1 MFQFSI
7 RTLFITTT
15 VFAVIL
21 WVLFAPP
28 TWVGALVLVAVFL
41 LLLPLNIAGLIY
53 HRGYW
58 QAFFVGTAPWAALTA
73 WYTLWIIDGRRAP
86 FFPWPGR
93 PDDVLEVKLTLFFA
107 LCFIAL
113 SGLMA
118 VGVRWWANRAKTA
131 SEGPPP
137 PS

>member
-7 RTLFITTT
+7 RTLFIVTT
-15 VFAVIL
+15 VFAVIV

-28 TWVGALVLVAVFL
+28 EWVGGLVLVASFL

-58 QAFFVGTAPWAALTA
+58 RAFFVGTSPWAALTA
-73 WYTLWIIDGRRAP
+73 WYVIWALDGRGSP
-86 FFPWPGR
+86 FWPSG
-93 PDDVLEVKLTLFFA
+93 PNNILAMKLTLFFA

-113 SGLMA
+113 SGLTA
-118 VGVRWWANRAKTA
+118 VGVRWWAIRIERPAD
-131 SEGPPP
+131 
-137 PS
+137 

>member
-15 VFAVIL
+15 IFAVIV
-21 WVLFAPP
+21 WVMFVPP
-28 TWVGALVLVAVFL
+28 QWVGALVLFGVFL

-73 WYTLWIIDGRRAP
+73 WYMLWIIDGRRAP
-86 FFPWPGR
+86 YFPWPGR
-93 PDDVLEVKLTLFFA
+93 PDDLLEVKLTLFFA

-118 VGVRWWANRAKTA
+118 VGVRRWAIRVQAPA
-131 SEGPPP
+131 EGPPP
-137 PS
+137 RS